1 MAVGESS
8 AVNLLNLCTV
18 TSDRCAAEAG
28 QCKELQKLKEK
39 ELPLLL
45 GQRFSSAGMGVSLR
59 LFALAP
65 KRCVVELKVWLPDG
79 SAAQALIASQ
89 KLPQLLTAAVNA
101 LIGELP
107 VAPVAWLQKHLSS
120 GGGRGREGGQ
130 GRGRGRGGGSGGS
143 GGRGDGGS
151 GSTQFSV
158 EVDRY
163 LQRHKVVACLE
174 AIVNQVVGRGATTP
188 LNEAFQFAFSLDAQ
202 RLQLGPW
209 AVQPDGGGDDAD
221 FGDAQDDA
229 PADEL
234 TDAERDRAQQIG
246 EWKVAGLS
254 SRQHDLLTCIIWTNC
269 HEHALVN
276 AFEVIASTRS

>member
-1 MAVGESS
+1 M
-8 AVNLLNLCTV
+8 
-18 TSDRCAAEAG
+18 
-28 QCKELQKLKEK
+28 
-39 ELPLLL
+39 
-45 GQRFSSAGMGVSLR
+45 
-59 LFALAP
+59 
-65 KRCVVELKVWLPDG
+65 
-79 SAAQALIASQ
+79 
-89 KLPQLLTAAVNA
+89 
-101 LIGELP
+101 
-107 VAPVAWLQKHLSS
+107 
-120 GGGRGREGGQ
+120 
-130 GRGRGRGGGSGGS
+130 
-143 GGRGDGGS
+143 
-151 GSTQFSV
+151 
-158 EVDRY
+158 
-163 LQRHKVVACLE
+163 VACLE